1 MFNFLVNW
9 LFFGFYLNDD
19 GNVGNLGYEYFF
31 LILDIFFDEVDDEE
45 DDESIFVEMESLGY
59 NVDF

>member
-1 MFNFLVNW
+1 M
-9 LFFGFYLNDD
+9 FFGFYLNDD